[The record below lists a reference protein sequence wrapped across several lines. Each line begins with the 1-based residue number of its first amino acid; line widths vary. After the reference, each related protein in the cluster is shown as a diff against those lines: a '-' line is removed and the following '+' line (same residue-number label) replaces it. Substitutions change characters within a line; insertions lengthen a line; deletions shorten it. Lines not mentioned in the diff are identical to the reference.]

1 MSQTVLDTG
10 TGRASVDGVLDF
22 AWDAGTFTAT
32 EAMRAASLTRST
44 AIEAIDT
51 LIAAGVLQELPNAR
65 DAGEYRAGRPARRF
79 CLRDDAG
86 VVAALD
92 AGDTHL
98 TAAVSDLSGEVLL
111 RRQIALSPAQ
121 RVDERR
127 DTIVAHLRATL
138 AEAGVARDDVLSLC
152 VGVAAPVTLQG
163 QSPPHPEGFWERTN
177 PGLIDALG
185 DEADVVEVKNDAQL
199 AAAAEGTGGEA
210 VGCRDYVALLAGE
223 RLGAGVVVDGHL
235 LHGAH
240 GGVGEMFAF
249 DFIRDVDS
257 AFGLGP
263 TLERLAREAIAKA
276 ETETTERSGLA
287 AMDPAQVHGRDV
299 LELAAGGELQ
309 HVAAVHLCG
318 IHGGESA
325 ALGRFGLRLGD
336 GFAREAFESR
346 SETERGI
353 HIADEV
359 EGEHLADTAV
369 SAVQQV
375 TVDHDAG
382 PEALAGQQRDV
393 VAASHRLAPGA
404 FGCRRQ
410 LRVVL
415 HFDDVGFVAQRI
427 DQTRVR
433 ALPESLRVRR

>member
-79 CLRDDAG
+79 RLRDDAG

-121 RVDERR
+121 SVDERR

-235 LHGAH
+235 LHGSH

-299 LELAAGGELQ
+299 LELAAGGDPLAIEITDAIGRVLARIVGVLGNMFDPERVIVCGAIADGIQ
-309 HVAAVHLCG
+309 PVLDAAQRTLAAQIHLPAPTLLR
-318 IHGGESA
+318 S
-325 ALGRFGLRLGD
+325 RLGGD
-336 GFAREAFESR
+336 VVI
-346 SETERGI
+346 RG
-353 HIADEV
+353 
-359 EGEHLADTAV
+359 
-369 SAVQQV
+369 
-375 TVDHDAG
+375 
-382 PEALAGQQRDV
+382 ALARARDS
-393 VAASHRLAPGA
+393 ARS
-404 FGCRRQ
+404 
-410 LRVVL
+410 
-415 HFDDVGFVAQRI
+415 
-427 DQTRVR
+427 T
-433 ALPESLRVRR
+433 ALPRRVARATRAD

>member
-79 CLRDDAG
+79 RLRDDTG

-263 TLERLAREAIAKA
+263 TLERLARDAIAEVA
-276 ETETTERSGLA
+276 TDAAARRGLA
-287 AMDPAQVHGRDV
+287 AMDPGRVHGRDV
-299 LELAAGGELQ
+299 LELAAGGDPLAIEITDAIGRVLARI
-309 HVAAVHLCG
+309 VGVLGNMFDPERVIVCG
-318 IHGGESA
+318 A
-325 ALGRFGLRLGD
+325 
-336 GFAREAFESR
+336 
-346 SETERGI
+346 
-353 HIADEV
+353 IADGIQPV
-359 EGEHLADTAV
+359 LDAAQRTLAAQIHLPAPTLLRSHLGGDV
-369 SAVQQV
+369 VIR
-375 TVDHDAG
+375 G
-382 PEALAGQQRDV
+382 ALARARDS
-393 VAASHRLAPGA
+393 ARA
-404 FGCRRQ
+404 
-410 LRVVL
+410 
-415 HFDDVGFVAQRI
+415 
-427 DQTRVR
+427 T
-433 ALPESLRVRR
+433 ALPRRVARATRAD

>member
-51 LIAAGVLQELPNAR
+51 LIAAGVLQELANAR

-79 CLRDDAG
+79 RLRDDAG

-121 RVDERR
+121 SVDERR

-276 ETETTERSGLA
+276 ETETTERHGLA

-299 LELAAGGELQ
+299 LELAAGGDPLAIEITDAIGRVLARI
-309 HVAAVHLCG
+309 VGVLGNMFDPERVIVCG
-318 IHGGESA
+318 A
-325 ALGRFGLRLGD
+325 
-336 GFAREAFESR
+336 
-346 SETERGI
+346 
-353 HIADEV
+353 IADGIQPV
-359 EGEHLADTAV
+359 LDAAQRTLAAQIHLPAPTLLRSHLGGDV
-369 SAVQQV
+369 VIR
-375 TVDHDAG
+375 G
-382 PEALAGQQRDV
+382 ALARARDS
-393 VAASHRLAPGA
+393 ARS
-404 FGCRRQ
+404 
-410 LRVVL
+410 
-415 HFDDVGFVAQRI
+415 
-427 DQTRVR
+427 T
-433 ALPESLRVRR
+433 ALPRRVARATRAD

>member
-79 CLRDDAG
+79 RLRDDAG

-121 RVDERR
+121 SVDERR

-276 ETETTERSGLA
+276 ETETTERRGLA
-287 AMDPAQVHGRDV
+287 AMDPAQVRGRDV
-299 LELAAGGELQ
+299 LELAAGGDPLAIEITDAIGRVLARI
-309 HVAAVHLCG
+309 VGVLGNMFDPERVIVCG
-318 IHGGESA
+318 A
-325 ALGRFGLRLGD
+325 
-336 GFAREAFESR
+336 
-346 SETERGI
+346 
-353 HIADEV
+353 IADGIQPV
-359 EGEHLADTAV
+359 LDAAQRTLAAQIHLPAPTLLRSHLGGDV
-369 SAVQQV
+369 VIR
-375 TVDHDAG
+375 G
-382 PEALAGQQRDV
+382 ALARARDS
-393 VAASHRLAPGA
+393 ARS
-404 FGCRRQ
+404 
-410 LRVVL
+410 
-415 HFDDVGFVAQRI
+415 
-427 DQTRVR
+427 T
-433 ALPESLRVRR
+433 ALPRRVARATRAD

>member
-22 AWDAGTFTAT
+22 AWDAGAFTAT
-32 EAMRAASLTRST
+32 EAMHAASLTRST

-65 DAGEYRAGRPARRF
+65 DAGEYRAGQPARRF
-79 CLRDDAG
+79 RLRDDAG

-121 RVDERR
+121 SVDERR

-138 AEAGVARDDVLSLC
+138 AEAGVTRDDVLSLC

-276 ETETTERSGLA
+276 ETETTERHGLA

-299 LELAAGGELQ
+299 LELAAGGDPLAIEITDAIGRVLARI
-309 HVAAVHLCG
+309 VGVLGNMFDPERVIVCG
-318 IHGGESA
+318 A
-325 ALGRFGLRLGD
+325 
-336 GFAREAFESR
+336 
-346 SETERGI
+346 
-353 HIADEV
+353 IADGIQPV
-359 EGEHLADTAV
+359 LDAAQRTLAAQIHLPAPTLLRSHLGGDV
-369 SAVQQV
+369 VIR
-375 TVDHDAG
+375 G
-382 PEALAGQQRDV
+382 ALARARDS
-393 VAASHRLAPGA
+393 ARA
-404 FGCRRQ
+404 
-410 LRVVL
+410 
-415 HFDDVGFVAQRI
+415 
-427 DQTRVR
+427 T
-433 ALPESLRVRR
+433 ALPRRVARATRAD

>member
-121 RVDERR
+121 SVDERR

-299 LELAAGGELQ
+299 LELAAGGDPLAIEITDAIGRVLARI
-309 HVAAVHLCG
+309 VGVLGNMFDPERVIVCG
-318 IHGGESA
+318 A
-325 ALGRFGLRLGD
+325 
-336 GFAREAFESR
+336 
-346 SETERGI
+346 
-353 HIADEV
+353 IADGIQPV
-359 EGEHLADTAV
+359 LDAAQRTLAAQIHLPAPTLLRSHLGGDV
-369 SAVQQV
+369 VIR
-375 TVDHDAG
+375 G
-382 PEALAGQQRDV
+382 ALARARDS
-393 VAASHRLAPGA
+393 ARA
-404 FGCRRQ
+404 
-410 LRVVL
+410 
-415 HFDDVGFVAQRI
+415 
-427 DQTRVR
+427 T
-433 ALPESLRVRR
+433 ALPRRVARATRAD

>member
-79 CLRDDAG
+79 RLRDDAG

-121 RVDERR
+121 SVDERR

-276 ETETTERSGLA
+276 ETETTERHGLA

-299 LELAAGGELQ
+299 LELAAGGDPLAIEITDAIG
-309 HVAAVHLCG
+309 HVLARIVGVLGNMFDPERVIVCG
-318 IHGGESA
+318 A
-325 ALGRFGLRLGD
+325 
-336 GFAREAFESR
+336 
-346 SETERGI
+346 
-353 HIADEV
+353 IADGIQPV
-359 EGEHLADTAV
+359 LDAAQRTLAAQIHLPAPTLLRSHLGGDV
-369 SAVQQV
+369 VIR
-375 TVDHDAG
+375 G
-382 PEALAGQQRDV
+382 ALARARDS
-393 VAASHRLAPGA
+393 ARA
-404 FGCRRQ
+404 
-410 LRVVL
+410 
-415 HFDDVGFVAQRI
+415 
-427 DQTRVR
+427 T
-433 ALPESLRVRR
+433 ALPRRVARATRAD

>member
-22 AWDAGTFTAT
+22 AWDAGAFTAT
-32 EAMRAASLTRST
+32 EAMHAASLTRST

-79 CLRDDAG
+79 RLRDDAG

-121 RVDERR
+121 SVDERR

-263 TLERLAREAIAKA
+263 TLERLARDAIAEVA
-276 ETETTERSGLA
+276 TDAAARRGLA
-287 AMDPAQVHGRDV
+287 AMDPGRVHGRDV
-299 LELAAGGELQ
+299 LELAASGDPLAIEITDAIGRVLARIVGVLGNMFDPER
-309 HVAAVHLCG
+309 VIVCG
-318 IHGGESA
+318 A
-325 ALGRFGLRLGD
+325 
-336 GFAREAFESR
+336 
-346 SETERGI
+346 
-353 HIADEV
+353 IADGIQPV
-359 EGEHLADTAV
+359 LDAAQRTLAAQIHLPAPTLLRSHLGGDV
-369 SAVQQV
+369 VIR
-375 TVDHDAG
+375 G
-382 PEALAGQQRDV
+382 ALARARDS
-393 VAASHRLAPGA
+393 ARA
-404 FGCRRQ
+404 
-410 LRVVL
+410 
-415 HFDDVGFVAQRI
+415 
-427 DQTRVR
+427 T
-433 ALPESLRVRR
+433 ALPRRVARATRAD

>member
-51 LIAAGVLQELPNAR
+51 LIAAGVLQELANAR

-79 CLRDDAG
+79 RLRDDAG

-121 RVDERR
+121 SVDERR

-287 AMDPAQVHGRDV
+287 AMHPAQVHGRDV
-299 LELAAGGELQ
+299 LELAAGGDPLAIEITDAIGRVLARIVGVLGNMFDPERVIVCGAIADGIQ
-309 HVAAVHLCG
+309 PVLDAAQRTLAAQIHLPAPTLLR
-318 IHGGESA
+318 S
-325 ALGRFGLRLGD
+325 RLGGD
-336 GFAREAFESR
+336 VVI
-346 SETERGI
+346 RG
-353 HIADEV
+353 
-359 EGEHLADTAV
+359 
-369 SAVQQV
+369 
-375 TVDHDAG
+375 
-382 PEALAGQQRDV
+382 ALARARDS
-393 VAASHRLAPGA
+393 ARA
-404 FGCRRQ
+404 
-410 LRVVL
+410 
-415 HFDDVGFVAQRI
+415 
-427 DQTRVR
+427 T
-433 ALPESLRVRR
+433 ALPRRVARATRAD

>member
-299 LELAAGGELQ
+299 LELAAGGDPLAIEITDAIGRVLARI
-309 HVAAVHLCG
+309 VGVLGNMFDPERVIVCG
-318 IHGGESA
+318 A
-325 ALGRFGLRLGD
+325 
-336 GFAREAFESR
+336 
-346 SETERGI
+346 
-353 HIADEV
+353 IADGIQPV
-359 EGEHLADTAV
+359 LDAAQRTLAAQIHLPAPTLLRSHLGGDV
-369 SAVQQV
+369 VIR
-375 TVDHDAG
+375 G
-382 PEALAGQQRDV
+382 ALARARDS
-393 VAASHRLAPGA
+393 ARS
-404 FGCRRQ
+404 
-410 LRVVL
+410 
-415 HFDDVGFVAQRI
+415 
-427 DQTRVR
+427 T
-433 ALPESLRVRR
+433 ALPRRVAHATRAD

>member
-79 CLRDDAG
+79 RLRDDAG

-121 RVDERR
+121 SVDERR

-199 AAAAEGTGGEA
+199 AAAAEGTAGEA

-276 ETETTERSGLA
+276 ETETTERRGLA
-287 AMDPAQVHGRDV
+287 AMDPAQVRGRDV
-299 LELAAGGELQ
+299 LELAAGGDPLAIEITDAIGRVLARI
-309 HVAAVHLCG
+309 VGVLGNMFDPERVIVCG
-318 IHGGESA
+318 A
-325 ALGRFGLRLGD
+325 
-336 GFAREAFESR
+336 
-346 SETERGI
+346 
-353 HIADEV
+353 IADGIQPV
-359 EGEHLADTAV
+359 LDAAQRTLAAQIHLPAPTLLRSHLGGDV
-369 SAVQQV
+369 VIR
-375 TVDHDAG
+375 G
-382 PEALAGQQRDV
+382 ALARARDS
-393 VAASHRLAPGA
+393 ARS
-404 FGCRRQ
+404 
-410 LRVVL
+410 
-415 HFDDVGFVAQRI
+415 
-427 DQTRVR
+427 T
-433 ALPESLRVRR
+433 ALPRRVARATRAD

>member
-79 CLRDDAG
+79 RLRDDAG

-121 RVDERR
+121 SVDERR
-127 DTIVAHLRATL
+127 DMIVAHLRATL

-177 PGLIDALG
+177 PGLIDALS

-199 AAAAEGTGGEA
+199 AAAAEGTAGEA

-276 ETETTERSGLA
+276 ETETTERRGLA
-287 AMDPAQVHGRDV
+287 AMDPAQVRGRDV
-299 LELAAGGELQ
+299 LELAAGGDPLAIEITDAIGRVLARI
-309 HVAAVHLCG
+309 VGVLGNMFDPERVIVCG
-318 IHGGESA
+318 A
-325 ALGRFGLRLGD
+325 
-336 GFAREAFESR
+336 
-346 SETERGI
+346 
-353 HIADEV
+353 IADGIQPV
-359 EGEHLADTAV
+359 LDAAQRTLAAQIHLPAPTLLRSHLGGDV
-369 SAVQQV
+369 VIR
-375 TVDHDAG
+375 G
-382 PEALAGQQRDV
+382 ALARARDS
-393 VAASHRLAPGA
+393 ARA
-404 FGCRRQ
+404 
-410 LRVVL
+410 
-415 HFDDVGFVAQRI
+415 
-427 DQTRVR
+427 T
-433 ALPESLRVRR
+433 ALPRRVARATRAD

>member
-1 MSQTVLDTG
+1 
-10 TGRASVDGVLDF
+10 
-22 AWDAGTFTAT
+22 
-32 EAMRAASLTRST
+32 MRAASLTRST
-44 AIEAIDT
+44 TIEAIDT

-79 CLRDDAG
+79 RLRDDAG

-121 RVDERR
+121 SVDERR

-152 VGVAAPVTLQG
+152 VGVAAPVTLRG

-299 LELAAGGELQ
+299 LELAAGGDPLAIEITDAIGRVLARI
-309 HVAAVHLCG
+309 VGVLGNMFDPERVIVCG
-318 IHGGESA
+318 A
-325 ALGRFGLRLGD
+325 
-336 GFAREAFESR
+336 
-346 SETERGI
+346 
-353 HIADEV
+353 IADGIQPV
-359 EGEHLADTAV
+359 LDAAQRTLAAQIHLPAPTLLRSHLGGDV
-369 SAVQQV
+369 VIR
-375 TVDHDAG
+375 G
-382 PEALAGQQRDV
+382 ALARARDS
-393 VAASHRLAPGA
+393 ARS
-404 FGCRRQ
+404 
-410 LRVVL
+410 
-415 HFDDVGFVAQRI
+415 
-427 DQTRVR
+427 T
-433 ALPESLRVRR
+433 ALPRRVARATRAD

>member
-22 AWDAGTFTAT
+22 AWDAGAFTAT
-32 EAMRAASLTRST
+32 EAMHAASLTRST

-79 CLRDDAG
+79 RLRDDAG

-121 RVDERR
+121 SVDERR

-263 TLERLAREAIAKA
+263 TLERLARDAIAEVA
-276 ETETTERSGLA
+276 TDAAARRGLA
-287 AMDPAQVHGRDV
+287 AMDPGRVHGRDV
-299 LELAAGGELQ
+299 LELAAGGDPLAIEITDAIGRVLARI
-309 HVAAVHLCG
+309 VGVLGNMFDPERVIVCG
-318 IHGGESA
+318 A
-325 ALGRFGLRLGD
+325 
-336 GFAREAFESR
+336 
-346 SETERGI
+346 
-353 HIADEV
+353 IADGIQPV
-359 EGEHLADTAV
+359 LDAAQRTLAAQIHLPAPTLLRSHLGGDV
-369 SAVQQV
+369 VIR
-375 TVDHDAG
+375 G
-382 PEALAGQQRDV
+382 ALARARDS
-393 VAASHRLAPGA
+393 ARS
-404 FGCRRQ
+404 
-410 LRVVL
+410 
-415 HFDDVGFVAQRI
+415 
-427 DQTRVR
+427 T
-433 ALPESLRVRR
+433 ALPRRVARATRAD

>member
-79 CLRDDAG
+79 RLRDDAG

-121 RVDERR
+121 SVDERR

-287 AMDPAQVHGRDV
+287 AVDPAQVHGRDV
-299 LELAAGGELQ
+299 LELAAGGDPLAIEITDAIGRVLARI
-309 HVAAVHLCG
+309 VGVLGNMFDPERVIVCG
-318 IHGGESA
+318 A
-325 ALGRFGLRLGD
+325 
-336 GFAREAFESR
+336 
-346 SETERGI
+346 
-353 HIADEV
+353 IADGIQPV
-359 EGEHLADTAV
+359 LDAAQRTLAAQIHLPAPTLLRSHLGGDV
-369 SAVQQV
+369 VIR
-375 TVDHDAG
+375 G
-382 PEALAGQQRDV
+382 ALARARDS
-393 VAASHRLAPGA
+393 ARA
-404 FGCRRQ
+404 
-410 LRVVL
+410 
-415 HFDDVGFVAQRI
+415 
-427 DQTRVR
+427 T
-433 ALPESLRVRR
+433 ALPRRVARATRAD

>member
-121 RVDERR
+121 SVDERR

-276 ETETTERSGLA
+276 ETETNERSGLA

-299 LELAAGGELQ
+299 LELAAGGDPLAIEITDAIGRVLARI
-309 HVAAVHLCG
+309 VGVLGNMFDPERVIVCG
-318 IHGGESA
+318 A
-325 ALGRFGLRLGD
+325 
-336 GFAREAFESR
+336 
-346 SETERGI
+346 
-353 HIADEV
+353 IADGIQPV
-359 EGEHLADTAV
+359 LDAAQRTLAAQIHLPAPTLLRSHLGGDV
-369 SAVQQV
+369 VIR
-375 TVDHDAG
+375 G
-382 PEALAGQQRDV
+382 ALARARDS
-393 VAASHRLAPGA
+393 ARA
-404 FGCRRQ
+404 
-410 LRVVL
+410 
-415 HFDDVGFVAQRI
+415 
-427 DQTRVR
+427 T
-433 ALPESLRVRR
+433 ALPRRVARATRAD

>member
-79 CLRDDAG
+79 RLRDDAG

-121 RVDERR
+121 SVDERR

-299 LELAAGGELQ
+299 LELAAGGDPLAIEITDAIGRVLARI
-309 HVAAVHLCG
+309 VGVLGNMFDPERVIVCG
-318 IHGGESA
+318 A
-325 ALGRFGLRLGD
+325 
-336 GFAREAFESR
+336 
-346 SETERGI
+346 
-353 HIADEV
+353 IADGIQPV
-359 EGEHLADTAV
+359 LDAAQRTLAAQIHLPAPTLLRSHLGGDV
-369 SAVQQV
+369 VIR
-375 TVDHDAG
+375 G
-382 PEALAGQQRDV
+382 ALARARDS
-393 VAASHRLAPGA
+393 ARS
-404 FGCRRQ
+404 
-410 LRVVL
+410 
-415 HFDDVGFVAQRI
+415 
-427 DQTRVR
+427 T
-433 ALPESLRVRR
+433 ALPRRVARATRAD

>member
-79 CLRDDAG
+79 RLRDDAG

-121 RVDERR
+121 SVDERR

-276 ETETTERSGLA
+276 ETETTERRGLA
-287 AMDPAQVHGRDV
+287 AMDPAQVRGRDV
-299 LELAAGGELQ
+299 LELAAGGDPLAIEITDAIGRVLARI
-309 HVAAVHLCG
+309 VGVLGNMFDPERVIVCG
-318 IHGGESA
+318 A
-325 ALGRFGLRLGD
+325 
-336 GFAREAFESR
+336 
-346 SETERGI
+346 
-353 HIADEV
+353 IADGIQPV
-359 EGEHLADTAV
+359 LDAAQRTLAAQIHLPAPTLLRSHLGGDV
-369 SAVQQV
+369 VIR
-375 TVDHDAG
+375 G
-382 PEALAGQQRDV
+382 ALARARDS
-393 VAASHRLAPGA
+393 ARA
-404 FGCRRQ
+404 
-410 LRVVL
+410 
-415 HFDDVGFVAQRI
+415 
-427 DQTRVR
+427 T
-433 ALPESLRVRR
+433 ALPRRVARATRAD

>member
-79 CLRDDAG
+79 RLRDDAG

-121 RVDERR
+121 SVDERR

-177 PGLIDALG
+177 PGLIDALQG
-185 DEADVVEVKNDAQL
+185 EADVVEVKNDAQL
-199 AAAAEGTGGEA
+199 AAAAEGTEGEA

-287 AMDPAQVHGRDV
+287 AVDPAQVHGRDV
-299 LELAAGGELQ
+299 LELAAGGDPLAIEITDAIGRVLARI
-309 HVAAVHLCG
+309 VGVLGNMFDPERVIVCG
-318 IHGGESA
+318 A
-325 ALGRFGLRLGD
+325 
-336 GFAREAFESR
+336 
-346 SETERGI
+346 
-353 HIADEV
+353 IADGIQPV
-359 EGEHLADTAV
+359 LDAAQRTLAAQIHLPAPTLLRSHLGGDV
-369 SAVQQV
+369 VIR
-375 TVDHDAG
+375 G
-382 PEALAGQQRDV
+382 ALARARDS
-393 VAASHRLAPGA
+393 ARS
-404 FGCRRQ
+404 
-410 LRVVL
+410 
-415 HFDDVGFVAQRI
+415 
-427 DQTRVR
+427 T
-433 ALPESLRVRR
+433 ALPRRVAHATRAD

>member
-79 CLRDDAG
+79 RLRDDAG

-121 RVDERR
+121 SVDERR

-263 TLERLAREAIAKA
+263 TLERLAREAIAKT

-299 LELAAGGELQ
+299 LELAAGGDPLAIEITDAIGRVLARI
-309 HVAAVHLCG
+309 VGVLGNMFDPERVIVCG
-318 IHGGESA
+318 A
-325 ALGRFGLRLGD
+325 
-336 GFAREAFESR
+336 
-346 SETERGI
+346 
-353 HIADEV
+353 IADGIQPV
-359 EGEHLADTAV
+359 LDAAQRTLAAQIHLPAPTLLRSHLGGDV
-369 SAVQQV
+369 VIR
-375 TVDHDAG
+375 G
-382 PEALAGQQRDV
+382 ALARARDS
-393 VAASHRLAPGA
+393 ARA
-404 FGCRRQ
+404 
-410 LRVVL
+410 
-415 HFDDVGFVAQRI
+415 
-427 DQTRVR
+427 T
-433 ALPESLRVRR
+433 ALPRRVAHATRAD

>member
-51 LIAAGVLQELPNAR
+51 LIAAGVLQELANAR

-79 CLRDDAG
+79 RLRDDAG

-121 RVDERR
+121 SVDERR

-199 AAAAEGTGGEA
+199 AAAAEGTAGEA

-276 ETETTERSGLA
+276 ETETTERRGLA
-287 AMDPAQVHGRDV
+287 AMDPAQVRGRDV
-299 LELAAGGELQ
+299 LELAAGGDPLAIEITDAIGRVLARI
-309 HVAAVHLCG
+309 VGVLGNMFDPERVIVCG
-318 IHGGESA
+318 A
-325 ALGRFGLRLGD
+325 
-336 GFAREAFESR
+336 
-346 SETERGI
+346 
-353 HIADEV
+353 IADGIQPV
-359 EGEHLADTAV
+359 LDAAQRTLAAQIHLPAPTLLRSHLGGDV
-369 SAVQQV
+369 VIR
-375 TVDHDAG
+375 G
-382 PEALAGQQRDV
+382 ALARARDS
-393 VAASHRLAPGA
+393 ARS
-404 FGCRRQ
+404 
-410 LRVVL
+410 
-415 HFDDVGFVAQRI
+415 
-427 DQTRVR
+427 T
-433 ALPESLRVRR
+433 ALPRRVARATRAD

>member
-51 LIAAGVLQELPNAR
+51 LIAAGVLQELANAR

-79 CLRDDAG
+79 RLRDDAG

-121 RVDERR
+121 SVDERR

-276 ETETTERSGLA
+276 ETETTERRGLA

-299 LELAAGGELQ
+299 LELAAGGDPLAIEITDAIGRVLARIVGVLGNMFDPERVIVCGAIADGIQ
-309 HVAAVHLCG
+309 PVLDAAQRTLAAQIHLPAPTLLR
-318 IHGGESA
+318 S
-325 ALGRFGLRLGD
+325 RLGGD
-336 GFAREAFESR
+336 VVI
-346 SETERGI
+346 RG
-353 HIADEV
+353 
-359 EGEHLADTAV
+359 
-369 SAVQQV
+369 
-375 TVDHDAG
+375 
-382 PEALAGQQRDV
+382 ALARARDS
-393 VAASHRLAPGA
+393 ARA
-404 FGCRRQ
+404 
-410 LRVVL
+410 
-415 HFDDVGFVAQRI
+415 
-427 DQTRVR
+427 T
-433 ALPESLRVRR
+433 ALPRRVARATRAD

>member
-51 LIAAGVLQELPNAR
+51 LIAAGVLQELANAR

-79 CLRDDAG
+79 RLRDDAG

-121 RVDERR
+121 SVDERR

-199 AAAAEGTGGEA
+199 AAAAEGTAGEA

-276 ETETTERSGLA
+276 ETETTERHGLA

-299 LELAAGGELQ
+299 LELAAGGDPLAIEITDAIGRVLARI
-309 HVAAVHLCG
+309 VGVLGNMFDPERVIVCG
-318 IHGGESA
+318 A
-325 ALGRFGLRLGD
+325 
-336 GFAREAFESR
+336 
-346 SETERGI
+346 
-353 HIADEV
+353 IADGIQPV
-359 EGEHLADTAV
+359 LDAAQRTLAAQIHLPAPTLLRSHLGGDV
-369 SAVQQV
+369 VIR
-375 TVDHDAG
+375 G
-382 PEALAGQQRDV
+382 ALARARDS
-393 VAASHRLAPGA
+393 ARS
-404 FGCRRQ
+404 
-410 LRVVL
+410 
-415 HFDDVGFVAQRI
+415 
-427 DQTRVR
+427 T
-433 ALPESLRVRR
+433 ALPRRVARATRAD